1 MRSILLVP
9 TPACRDRLLADGVC
23 GSRPPRAWFHAAQVG
38 RPRGYGK
45 APRKDLPARW
55 MQSESTMLS
64 GVSAR
69 ETRSSTAALV
79 LAWSGAAVP
88 EGCDRLARLLGR
100 RLCSAWTLG
109 RAGYLAERAAL
120 LGLGEVVTVEGEKP

>member
-1 MRSILLVP
+1 MKSILLVP
-9 TPACRDRLLADGVC
+9 PPACRDRLLAAGPC
-23 GSRPPRAWFHAAQVG
+23 GARPPRV
-38 RPRGYGK
+38 RELRGIGWTDG
-45 APRKDLPARW
+45 PTDTTRW
-55 MQSESTMLS
+55 PVL
-64 GVSAR
+64 R
-69 ETRSSTAALV
+69 CALV

>member
-1 MRSILLVP
+1 MRAVLLVP
-9 TPACRDRLLADGVC
+9 SDKYRDRLLTHSVC
-23 GSRPPRAWFHAAQVG
+23 GARPPRV
-38 RPRGYGK
+38 RELRGIGWTDG
-45 APRKDLPARW
+45 PTDTTRW
-55 MQSESTMLS
+55 PVL
-64 GVSAR
+64 R
-69 ETRSSTAALV
+69 CALV

-88 EGCDRLARLLGR
+88 EGCDRVARLLGR